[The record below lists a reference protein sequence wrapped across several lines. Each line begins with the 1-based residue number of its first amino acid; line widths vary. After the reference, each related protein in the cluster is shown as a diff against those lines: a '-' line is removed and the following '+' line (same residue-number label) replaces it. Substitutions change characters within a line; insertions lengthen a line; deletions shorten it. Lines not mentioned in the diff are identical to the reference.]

1 MLSEDTEQGYIKFCF
16 YILQSTFQLPLFKV
30 FYWHGLF
37 SPFQISPSCTFQSS
51 ITKPV
56 LLCKRCLCVSF
67 WPALVMSAICTC
79 LWSPAAISADSHVC
93 SGLLSR
99 VEKQLGVNRE
109 KIERLHTRARPLS
122 KLHQITLFIFFSAS
136 IGFTVKRCCI
146 ISPTISGEML
156 DCSRNS
162 SPEFWDK
169 FVLFSMQAKPFT
181 QGQCRVFIC
190 EQQFHLAVLTPVS
203 EIQ

>member
-1 MLSEDTEQGYIKFCF
+1 MTWFIFL
-16 YILQSTFQLPLFKV
+16 
-30 FYWHGLF
+30 
-37 SPFQISPSCTFQSS
+37 SPFQISPGCKFQSS
-51 ITKPV
+51 ITKSG
-56 LLCKRCLCVSF
+56 LLCERCLCVSF
-67 WPALVMSAICTC
+67 WPALVMSVICTC

-109 KIERLHTRARPLS
+109 EIERQHTRARPLR
-122 KLHQITLFIFFSAS
+122 KLHQITLFTFFSAS

-146 ISPTISGEML
+146 IWPTISGEML

-162 SPEFWDK
+162 SPEFWDT

-181 QGQCRVFIC
+181 QGLCRVFIC
-190 EQQFHLAVLTPVS
+190 EQQFHLAVFTPVS